1 MFARVALT
9 APILVGYARLRAID
23 LQIRSHWRQF
33 LVLGFLGSALPF
45 TLIAWA
51 ELTVSG
57 SMTAILL
64 SATPLFTALV
74 AVPGLGERLTVYKL
88 IGAAMGIIGVSIVVG
103 GSPMTLD
110 ARFLLAALALLG
122 AAFSYALGGVYA
134 KRTFQSLNNLSMS
147 SGQLIA
153 AALILAPVSLFDL
166 PRELPPTGA
175 ILALLALVLVC
186 TAFAYQLY
194 YYLIISAGP
203 ILAGADFWCDFGR
216 HLAARAHQPGHVIRS
231 ADRSVQRWIGD
242 RHGLAKAASPGKKS
256 LTLLPDGWSLGHSYS
271 ARSLNRAR
279 AQASMNKGEGSANRA
294 SSQDKSRT
302 QVSIRSA
309 TTRPTRAVI
318 SGP

>member
-1 MFARVALT
+1 MSITQLSALFLLGAIWGASYIFIRVAVEPFGPVFLMFARVALT

-23 LQIRSHWRQF
+23 LKIRSQWRQF

-57 SMTAILL
+57 SMAAILT
-64 SATPLFTALV
+64 SATPLFTTLL
-74 AVPGLGERLTVYKL
+74 AVPGLGERLTAYKL
-88 IGAAMGIIGVSIVVG
+88 IGAVLGIIGVSIVVG

-122 AAFSYALGGVYA
+122 AALSYALGGVYA
-134 KRTFQSLNNLSMS
+134 KRSFHGVNNLTMS

-153 AALILAPVSLFDL
+153 ATLILAPVSLFDL
-166 PRELPPTGA
+166 PREIPPTGA

-203 ILAGADFWCDFGR
+203 IQALTVTLLVPIFGVILGAFWLGER
-216 HLAARAHQPGHVIRS
+216 I
-231 ADRSVQRWIGD
+231 
-242 RHGLAKAASPGKKS
+242 SPGM
-256 LTLLPDGWSLGHSYS
+256 LFGLLIVLFSVGLVTG
-271 ARSLNRAR
+271 
-279 AQASMNKGEGSANRA
+279 M
-294 SSQDKSRT
+294 
-302 QVSIRSA
+302 VSPRRRLLEA
-309 TTRPTRAVI
+309 AE
-318 SGP
+318 

>member
-23 LQIRSHWRQF
+23 LKIRSQWRQF

-57 SMTAILL
+57 SMAAILT
-64 SATPLFTALV
+64 SATPLFTTLL
-74 AVPGLGERLTVYKL
+74 AVPGLGERLTAYKL
-88 IGAAMGIIGVSIVVG
+88 IGAVLGIIGVSIVVG

-122 AAFSYALGGVYA
+122 AALSYALGGVYA
-134 KRTFQSLNNLSMS
+134 KRSFHGVNNLTMS

-153 AALILAPVSLFDL
+153 ATLILAPVSLFDL
-166 PRELPPTGA
+166 PREIPPTGA

-203 ILAGADFWCDFGR
+203 IQALTVTLLVPIFGVILGAFWLGER
-216 HLAARAHQPGHVIRS
+216 I
-231 ADRSVQRWIGD
+231 
-242 RHGLAKAASPGKKS
+242 SPGM
-256 LTLLPDGWSLGHSYS
+256 LFGLLIVLFSVGLVTGMVSPRRRLLG
-271 ARSLNRAR
+271 AA
-279 AQASMNKGEGSANRA
+279 E
-294 SSQDKSRT
+294 
-302 QVSIRSA
+302 
-309 TTRPTRAVI
+309 
-318 SGP
+318 